1 MPKLA
6 LHWQIFIAIV
16 LAVICGSL
24 SGTTGGVGN
33 VSFYGLYDFVGTMFL
48 NALRMVIV
56 PLVMASIISGIASV
70 GSGSDLGRLGLK
82 TMGCY
87 ALFTGTAIFIGLLY
101 VSVLQPGIID
111 GAPAGERLNLTLD
124 SAEVENTLNNLQTSE
139 GV

>member
-56 PLVMASIISGIASV
+56 PLV
-70 GSGSDLGRLGLK
+70 DRGRLSAASN
-82 TMGCY
+82 
-87 ALFTGTAIFIGLLY
+87 ALGG
-101 VSVLQPGIID
+101 VN
-111 GAPAGERLNLTLD
+111 LNTWD
-124 SAEVENTLNNLQTSE
+124 TEMWNVQDWFR
-139 GV
+139 VK